1 MEVEGNKQ
9 LKKRS
14 NLIGLGLVITIL
26 FSACSSLPFDIPWL
40 SSGNPTQTQ
49 TAGAEGELTPTPE
62 ILPTQGTT
70 PEPVTSL
77 TIWVPPDMD
86 PSLDAEANTML
97 ANRLTLYSDLHD
109 GLEIKVRVKD
119 TGGVGGLLDA
129 LEATHDAAPD
139 ALPDLIVFTR
149 PDMER
154 AALKGL
160 ITNLEDLSDIP
171 DDSDWYSFTRD
182 LALLQGESFGFPFAA
197 DALALV
203 YHPETIPDFSGTWS
217 GILEA
222 KVPLVFP
229 VESDQSLFQFV
240 LYLSEGGVMQDN
252 QRLPTLD
259 LDILSDVFHLIEEGV
274 VAGVFPKSMIQ
285 YQNSGQVWDAFK
297 AGEADLV
304 VTWLSNYLLDRPADA
319 AVLPIFPVSDG
330 AVSIGTGLVWAVST
344 PIEAR
349 QAVAADLAEFLI
361 QSDFLAE
368 WTLAAGYIPPRPSS
382 LEGWTDQGLQSTV
395 RQIALM
401 TQMYPSN
408 EVIST
413 FGPILKEGTN
423 RIMQDM
429 VDPDQAVQ
437 EALENLEE

>member
-1 MEVEGNKQ
+1 M
-9 LKKRS
+9 
-14 NLIGLGLVITIL
+14 
-26 FSACSSLPFDIPWL
+26 
-40 SSGNPTQTQ
+40 
-49 TAGAEGELTPTPE
+49 TPTPE
-62 ILPTQGTT
+62 ILPTEDTT

-77 TIWVPPDMD
+77 TIWVPPEMD

-97 ANRLTLYSDLHD
+97 ANRLALYTDLHE
-109 GLEIKVRVKD
+109 GLELKVRVKAAS
-119 TGGVGGLLDA
+119 GIGGLLDA

-139 ALPDLIVFTR
+139 ALPDLIVFSR
-149 PDMER
+149 PDMEI

-160 ITNLEDLSDIP
+160 ITNLEDLSEIP

-197 DALALV
+197 DALAMV
-203 YHPETIPDFSGTWS
+203 YHSEKVPDFSGTWS

-222 KVPLVFP
+222 NTPLVFP

-240 LYLSEGGVMQDN
+240 LYLSEGGALQDS

-259 LDILSDVFHLIEEGV
+259 ADILSNAFQLIHEGV
-274 VAGVFPKSMIQ
+274 LADIFPKSLIQ
-285 YQNSGQVWDAFK
+285 YENFDQIWDAFQ

-304 VTWLSNYLLDRPADA
+304 ITWLSDYLLDRPADA
-319 AVLPIFPVSDG
+319 AALPMFPVSEG

-344 PIEAR
+344 PIESR
-349 QAVAADLAEFLI
+349 QAVAADLAEFLL

-413 FGPILKEGTN
+413 LGPILKEGTR
-423 RIMQDM
+423 RIMHDM
-429 VDPDQAVQ
+429 IDPDQAVQ
-437 EALENLEE
+437 EALESLEE